1 MGSILALC
9 GTEISPLNLLF
20 QWVPRNSPSNGAY
33 CYCSWLPTMLDGK
46 TLLLKTP
53 RTLVTGEIKLVLTRK
68 FSPFWRVFLVLKG
81 AMQIAGVGFGVGN
94 HLIQW

>member
-1 MGSILALC
+1 
-9 GTEISPLNLLF
+9 
-20 QWVPRNSPSNGAY
+20 
-33 CYCSWLPTMLDGK
+33 MLDGK